1 MSIKFKSAL
10 YGLFDPLPYTGKE
23 IENPFPNPIP
33 SCEPKWDDKNYL
45 WTFSAKLGDCGIYS
59 SEENNTLI
67 FEKRIWYEST
77 IVTFKCLYGTDIL
90 VREIPPDKINSDIEI
105 IGKTV
110 LRRGSMAARFS
121 MLFFS
126 EVSLIFKHILCKT
139 NIFHIINIFF
149 SEKSRLLN
157 LICIP
162 ERIQQSTLDG
172 DP

>member
-10 YGLFDPLPYTGKE
+10 YGLLDPLPYTGKE

-90 VREIPPDKINSDIEI
+90 VREIPPEKLNSDIEI

-126 EVSLIFKHILCKT
+126 EVSTIFKHIICSICYAKP
-139 NIFHIINIFF
+139 IFFHLINIFF
-149 SEKSRLLN
+149 SEKSRLWN
-157 LICIP
+157 FIFIP
-162 ERIQQSTLDG
+162 GRTQQ
-172 DP
+172 